1 MTYKQ
6 VDERTK
12 IGFSLNPKTVEKIK
26 KLRDDISE
34 KNSYRRYQYTMSDA
48 TEMLL
53 SLGFDNLPDDLKTDQ
68 RRINKSS
75 RTGNELLEEYI
86 RDLDWAVGKSKSIT
100 EIKLGL
106 EGKAGSFESN
116 HRVKELTTAL
126 EATGHV
132 KKRKRNDK
140 GQYKRVWM
148 KKPVT
153 LPNAPT
159 QNRFWEKSRNEL
171 LEEKAALFRQNIQE
185 DN

>member
-68 RRINKSS
+68 RRINESS

-86 RDLDWAVGKSKSIT
+86 RDLDWDDGEKKTLNQIQEA
-100 EIKLGL
+100 LPAA
-106 EGKAGSFESN
+106 AGRFSGN
-116 HRVKELTTAL
+116 HRIKELTTAL
-126 EATGHV
+126 EVTGHV
-132 KKRKRNDK
+132 RTRKRIDGK
-140 GQYKRVWM
+140 
-148 KKPVT
+148 
-153 LPNAPT
+153 
-159 QNRFWEKSRNEL
+159 QNRFWERSRNEL